1 MLSLTIYKRLRNTSQ
16 AARATSNHINT
27 SDPSVPTPRL
37 HVSRCNNIVSV
48 SRVFNMT
55 EKSKRIT
62 EYLEDHIEIWRGD
75 PEFMAKY
82 KVVVDYIRNI
92 LKLDLDED
100 RILRVITSSYTND
113 FSHTLPHGNQAQLMF
128 PLTAM
133 MNHSCQ
139 PSISRWG
146 NTFEIHTNNNQ
157 KYIN

>member
-1 MLSLTIYKRLRNTSQ
+1 M
-16 AARATSNHINT
+16 
-27 SDPSVPTPRL
+27 
-37 HVSRCNNIVSV
+37 

-62 EYLEDHIEIWRGD
+62 EYLEDHIEVWRGD

-92 LKLDLDED
+92 LKLRLDED
-100 RILRVITSSYTND
+100 KILRVITSSYTND
-113 FSHTLPHGNQAQLMF
+113 FSQTLSNGNQAQLMF

-146 NTFEIHTNNNQ
+146 KYIFQKPKNTLKICTNNKIFLNNPSQ
-157 KYIN
+157 EHHRDRHQGEPGVQDEGGGGPQVILASEWSTI